1 MLSRRGLLSAAAAA
15 SVAGGL
21 AACAKKSANTSTGS
35 SGGTGAKTITLGFA
49 QTGAESGW
57 RTANTKSI
65 QDSCTAANGI
75 NLKFVDCQ
83 GKSENQIA
91 AVRSFIQQKVDI
103 ISF

>member
-1 MLSRRGLLSAAAAA
+1 MLSRRGFLSAAAAA

-21 AACAKKSANTSTGS
+21 AACAKKSGSGATTGS
-35 SGGTGAKTITLGFA
+35 SGGAAKTITLGLA

-65 QDSCTAANGI
+65 QDSCTPANGI

-83 GKSENQIA
+83 GKPEKQIA
-91 AVRSFIQQKVDI
+91 AVRNFMQQQAAI
-103 ISF
+103 I